1 MGSIGRSLD
10 AKGRCRRAV
19 INVTRRNSGRI
30 CTTGAGFAQ
39 ADQTYNVSPNAK
51 EKSPV
56 PHLIKIPPKATGL
69 SHAYFQSHLA
79 DSRTGFTRSVRSYP
93 ANSNL
98 ISIRR
103 TLPDFLFQG

>member
-1 MGSIGRSLD
+1 MSLLRGDGMAGRCGGIALKGKKPADSEDMGSIGRSLD

-19 INVTRRNSGRI
+19 INVSRRNSGRI

-56 PHLIKIPPKATGL
+56 PHLIRNTSKGDGAFSCVFP
-69 SHAYFQSHLA
+69 
-79 DSRTGFTRSVRSYP
+79 
-93 ANSNL
+93 
-98 ISIRR
+98 ISSS
-103 TLPDFLFQG
+103 